1 MNGILNLHK
10 PVGPTSFDMVR
21 RVKQLTGV
29 KRVGHGGTLD
39 PRASGVLPVLLG
51 QATRV
56 SDFLLSA
63 SKAYRAVVLLGI
75 ATDTYDSEGK
85 IVSEAD
91 PSGVTREQAIAA
103 LDRFRGLIPQ
113 TPPMYSALKH
123 RGKRLYQLARA
134 GVEVERKPR
143 SVHVYDIQLT
153 EWAPPRLTIEV
164 ECGRGTYIRS
174 LAHDLGIKLGCGAHL
189 EALTRL
195 RVGPFSLAQA
205 LTTEELL
212 DAVHGEYLP
221 ERIYAMD
228 WVMLHLPA
236 LILSAE
242 EEQAV
247 RFGQALSYDGD
258 ASEAQG
264 SGPVRAYGQ
273 AGDLIGLLQ
282 LDQDHGGWQPAK
294 VFPATE
300 A

>member
-63 SKAYRAVVLLGI
+63 SKAYRAVVRLGI

-143 SVHVYDIQLT
+143 SVHVYDIRLT

-174 LAHDLGIKLGCGAHL
+174 LAHDLGIALGCGAHL

-195 RVGPFSLAQA
+195 RVGPFSLVQA

-236 LILSAE
+236 AILSAE

-264 SGPVRAYGQ
+264 SLPVRAYGQ

-282 LDQDHGGWQPAK
+282 LDQDHGGLHPVT
-294 VFPATE
+294 VFPAPE

>member
-103 LDRFRGLIPQ
+103 LARLRGLLPQ
-113 TPPMYSALKH
+113 TPPMDRAATH
-123 RGKRLYQLARA
+123 RGRPLDQLARA
-134 GVEVERKPR
+134 GAAGEPAGGGGRAGGSRRRR
-143 SVHVYDIQLT
+143 SCQ
-153 EWAPPRLTIEV
+153 
-164 ECGRGTYIRS
+164 G
-174 LAHDLGIKLGCGAHL
+174 
-189 EALTRL
+189 
-195 RVGPFSLAQA
+195 
-205 LTTEELL
+205 
-212 DAVHGEYLP
+212 
-221 ERIYAMD
+221 
-228 WVMLHLPA
+228 
-236 LILSAE
+236 
-242 EEQAV
+242 
-247 RFGQALSYDGD
+247 DGD
-258 ASEAQG
+258 RSCVRT
-264 SGPVRAYGQ
+264 SNHTLGPG
-273 AGDLIGLLQ
+273 
-282 LDQDHGGWQPAK
+282 
-294 VFPATE
+294 
-300 A
+300 